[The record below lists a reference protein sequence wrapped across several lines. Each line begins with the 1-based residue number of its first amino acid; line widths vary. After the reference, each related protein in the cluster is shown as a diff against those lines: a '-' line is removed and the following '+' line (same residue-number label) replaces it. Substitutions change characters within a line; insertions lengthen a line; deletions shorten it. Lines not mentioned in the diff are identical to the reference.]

1 MILNRSRFIIKMHKY
16 ATVSDEISKFTLYY
30 THSCKCW
37 KISKYQLLNG
47 GELKI
52 QWLQSIPITRT
63 PLTRAVLF
71 FLSLQSSSH
80 HPTVCIQILITRKL
94 VRLELLPVKFHNTYL
109 DSKTRK
115 PCICYKPVKL
125 NCYDLLH
132 ASLILFTINSVQIIA
147 LRQLKMAWN
156 AAAAPKLRFHNQ
168 ALNFVQLCFR
178 CHSVSFNEKL
188 LHWFHGK
195 WASLLNNFP
204 KGDLPKQITIG
215 DDRKWCRPSWL
226 YNFQF
231 ISLVLTSKM
240 SLD

>member
-1 MILNRSRFIIKMHKY
+1 MILNRSCFIIKMHKHV
-16 ATVSDEISKFTLYY
+16 TVSDEISKFTLYY

-71 FLSLQSSSH
+71 LVSLQSSSH
-80 HPTVCIQILITRKL
+80 RPTVCIQILITRKL
-94 VRLELLPVKFHNTYL
+94 LRLELLPVKFHNTYL

-125 NCYDLLH
+125 NRYDLLH
-132 ASLILFTINSVQIIA
+132 ASLILFTINSVQIIE

-156 AAAAPKLRFHNQ
+156 AAEAPKLRFHDH
-168 ALNFVQLCFR
+168 ASLKLCTICFR
-178 CHSVSFNEKL
+178 CRSVSFNEKL
-188 LHWFHGK
+188 LHWFHDK

-215 DDRKWCRPSWL
+215 DDRKWCRPRKIL
-226 YNFQF
+226 KQF
-231 ISLVLTSKM
+231 AM
-240 SLD
+240 SYLAV